1 MVLYFLCETINVT
14 RTLKELGEKS
24 IFIRNFRY
32 TLIGF
37 FFSSITPAAS
47 GGQPMEIYYMS
58 RDGINVANSTLA
70 LLVNLTSMQIA
81 TISIGLIS
89 VIFNWQYMNTALV
102 IFFIVGILLNL
113 SALAL
118 LLISICS
125 KRMTNGLIN
134 IAIKIMKFFK
144 VKNMDKKQ
152 EWINSELAKYQ
163 QNAVYVKTHKKMIF
177 KTILTT
183 YIQFL
188 IYYSVPY
195 WIYRSFGYSKSNI
208 LEVLSMQAVLFATVS
223 GIPSPGAVGV
233 SEGGFLELFKKFYPK
248 NQIASSM
255 LLCRGVNFY
264 LFVLISCVIVIIS
277 SFRDKRNM
285 KQEQENENAH

>member
-1 MVLYFLCETINVT
+1 
-14 RTLKELGEKS
+14 
-24 IFIRNFRY
+24 
-32 TLIGF
+32 
-37 FFSSITPAAS
+37 
-47 GGQPMEIYYMS
+47 MEIYYMS
-58 RDGINVANSTLA
+58 RDGLNVAKSTLA

-89 VIFNWQYMNTALV
+89 LIFNYAYMNTALIV
-102 IFFIVGILLNL
+102 FFIIGILLNA

-118 LLISICS
+118 LIISICS
-125 KRMTNGLIN
+125 KRLTNWFIHL
-134 IAIKIMKFFK
+134 AIKIMNFFH
-144 VKNMDKKQ
+144 VKNMDQKK
-152 EWINSELAKYQ
+152 EWIHSELSKYQ
-163 QNAVYVKTHKKMIF
+163 ANAIYVKTHRKMIF
-177 KTILTT
+177 KTLVTT

-195 WIYRSFGYSKSNI
+195 WIYRSFGYHQANI

-248 NQIASSM
+248 EEVASSM

-264 LFVLISCVIVIIS
+264 LFVIISCVIVAIS
-277 SFRDKRNM
+277 SFRDRKNL
-285 KQEQENENAH
+285 KQEEMLEEIKDNQDNGTI